1 MYTIA
6 ICSPYRQEADTLRMS
21 VHNILDQMKV
31 AHVIYYYKDALSLSK
46 ILKKYPEKYNLLF
59 LDTNLSPQNGI
70 DLSRK
75 LRREGYEYPIVLL
88 SNTMDYVFDGYD
100 VDACQYFLKP
110 VKEEQLHRLFFRLSI
125 KELRHSPQHLLLNYG
140 STYYKIPYGDI
151 LYIETAGRKVAV
163 HTKSEIIYYPCKLSD
178 MEELLPS
185 NLFIRCHQSFLLQL
199 LSVKQISKST
209 ALLKGGTEIPISRS
223 YKEAVQNIFRT

>member
-59 LDTNLSPQNGI
+59 LDTDLSPQNGI

-75 LRREGYEYPIVLL
+75 LREEGYEYPIVLL
-88 SNTMDYVFDGYD
+88 SRIQWIMF
-100 VDACQYFLKP
+100 
-110 VKEEQLHRLFFRLSI
+110 
-125 KELRHSPQHLLLNYG
+125 
-140 STYYKIPYGDI
+140 
-151 LYIETAGRKVAV
+151 
-163 HTKSEIIYYPCKLSD
+163 
-178 MEELLPS
+178 
-185 NLFIRCHQSFLLQL
+185 
-199 LSVKQISKST
+199 
-209 ALLKGGTEIPISRS
+209 
-223 YKEAVQNIFRT
+223 